1 MGYSNCGSSCD
12 EYPFAST
19 LEGGGEETLRCV
31 DPSENSQGPAAF
43 CADNG
48 GNNDGSEFTLV
59 NGNFQNAKKPQR
71 GVEFTDAQPRNP
83 QGLRHFEDENGGKVA
98 LLNPNL
104 NGTLVGTSVSNGLR
118 NINIVKEI
126 F

>member
-12 EYPFAST
+12 EYP
-19 LEGGGEETLRCV
+19 
-31 DPSENSQGPAAF
+31 PSAGTSFNIVVREYDTRPAAF